1 MDRKEE
7 LFSLLKGGA
16 QDELK
21 ARQLIDEIV
30 FLEQRMMEL
39 KQYPFIAVNPKNPA
53 QQKPT
58 AASRQYKE
66 FLQQYN
72 NSLRLLLRISGDIGG
87 DAEEESPLRAWL
99 RSRAGSAG
107 SGGSV

>member
-1 MDRKEE
+1 MDRKTE
-7 LFSLLKGGA
+7 LLSLLKDGT

-21 ARQLIDEIV
+21 ARQLIDELV
-30 FLEQRMMEL
+30 FIEERMTEL

-72 NSLRLLLRISGDIGG
+72 NSLRLLLRITGDIGES
-87 DAEEESPLRAWL
+87 EEESPLRQWVK
-99 RSRAGSAG
+99 SRLETEA
-107 SGGSV
+107 